1 MSVPQS
7 VGVILPVYPLVTGPL
22 LHALEHASSVTQF
35 ASNEEGEVYMLLA
48 EVVVAAAVPKESIV
62 VVPLTTP
69 GDEEAMDFSYLA
81 RSQVMF
87 VQLHERPQQFM
98 TYGHCLGYSAG
109 TLDLPLAI
117 EEILKFPSAST
128 YVLAK
133 ARLMATIRAAAGP
146 EVDLQLGGE
155 ASKRQCVRQPG
166 MAGERSED
174 TGEKMKG
181 TSSIVFMDLENVR
194 RYTRT
199 KKDLALREKELNF
212 CYRAMD
218 VEKQEFGITS
228 DCTIQLE
235 PYRSMLCEQGDTQ
248 TEERHKAIAAC
259 GLISRVHRL
268 PLFRSN

>member
-7 VGVILPVYPLVTGPL
+7 VGVILTIYPLVTGPL

-117 EEILKFPSAST
+117 EKIFKFPSASN
-128 YVLAK
+128 Y
-133 ARLMATIRAAAGP
+133 I
-146 EVDLQLGGE
+146 
-155 ASKRQCVRQPG
+155 S
-166 MAGERSED
+166 
-174 TGEKMKG
+174 
-181 TSSIVFMDLENVR
+181 
-194 RYTRT
+194 
-199 KKDLALREKELNF
+199 
-212 CYRAMD
+212 
-218 VEKQEFGITS
+218 
-228 DCTIQLE
+228 
-235 PYRSMLCEQGDTQ
+235 
-248 TEERHKAIAAC
+248 
-259 GLISRVHRL
+259 SRVIDAW
-268 PLFRSN
+268 F